1 MLYSTIV
8 QRDETVLNQIF
19 EATKDGAYQLT
30 LKVFKREGLD
40 VRETLLREAT
50 ELINNVRL

>member
-1 MLYSTIV
+1 MLYSAIV

-40 VRETLLREAT
+40 VKETLTREAFD
-50 ELINNVRL
+50 LINNVEF

>member
-1 MLYSTIV
+1 MLYSAIV
-8 QRDETVLNQIF
+8 QRDETGLNQIF

-40 VRETLLREAT
+40 VKETLTREAFD
-50 ELINNVRL
+50 LIDNVEF